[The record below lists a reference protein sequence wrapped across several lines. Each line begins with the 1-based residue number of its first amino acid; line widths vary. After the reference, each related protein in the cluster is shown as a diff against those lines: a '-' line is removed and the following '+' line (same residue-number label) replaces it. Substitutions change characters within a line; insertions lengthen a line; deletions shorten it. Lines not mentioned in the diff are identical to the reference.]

1 MREPLPLACM
11 TSAAYAAPR
20 SPAATPRRPRRK
32 AWESAWSFPKEDA
45 DLEHQL
51 VLGGILSF
59 DELTAE
65 PPRPDEQGDGWDANE
80 TTRFG
85 RYARRLW
92 DFVLAHEAVFER

>member
-11 TSAAYAAPR
+11 SSAAYAA
-20 SPAATPRRPRRK
+20 AAFAGADAEKAGRK

-51 VLGGILSF
+51 VRGGILSF

-65 PPRPDEQGDGWDANE
+65 PPHPDEQGDGWDDTE

-92 DFVLAHEAVFER
+92 DAVLAHEAVFER